1 LHKAASTAQQR
12 VGGGQAREAFR
23 HEALLYAGMDGF
35 LEGTLPFLRDAAQD
49 GEPTLVVVN
58 AAKIARLRDELG
70 PTADRIIF
78 ADMGE
83 VGTNPARIIPA
94 WRVFVDRHSRPG
106 RSLRGIGEPIWAQR
120 SAAEL
125 VECQRHEALLN
136 LAFADAS
143 DFWLLCPYD
152 TEALDD
158 AVIEVAHHSHPVMVD
173 DGRTHPSPS
182 YVDVA
187 ALAAPFADPLPAAP
201 RDAHELPFT
210 YGTLAAV
217 RTFVALHAAD
227 ARLGEPRAGDAVLA
241 VNELATNSVRHGG
254 GHGVVRLWTDGD
266 ALICE
271 VADGGRIAEPLAG
284 RERPSEGQMGG
295 HGLWLVNQ
303 ICDLVQV
310 RAFATGGVVRV
321 HMRHG

>member
-1 LHKAASTAQQR
+1 LDNAPPTAHQPS
-12 VGGGQAREAFR
+12 GGQAREAFR
-23 HEALLYAGMDGF
+23 HEALLYAGLDGF
-35 LEGTLPFLRDAAQD
+35 LESTLPFLRTAAEA
-49 GEPTLVVVN
+49 GEPTLVVVS

-70 PTADRIIF
+70 PTAGRIDF
-78 ADMGE
+78 ADMSE

-94 WRVFVDRHSRPG
+94 WRGFVDDHARPG
-106 RSLRGIGEPIWAQR
+106 RPVRGIGEPIWAQR

-136 LAFADAS
+136 LAFADAA

-152 TEALDD
+152 TDALDD
-158 AVIEVAHHSHPVMVD
+158 SVIEVAHHSHPVTIT
-173 DGRTHPSPS
+173 DGQARQSPS
-182 YVDVA
+182 YVDVE

-201 RDAHELPFT
+201 PSAHELAFT

-217 RTFVALHAAD
+217 RTFVAHHAAE
-227 ARLGEPRAGDAVLA
+227 ARLGEPRAGDVMLA
-241 VNELATNSVRHGG
+241 VNEVATNSVRHGG
-254 GHGVVRLWTDGD
+254 GQGVVRLWTEPD

-271 VADGGRIAEPLAG
+271 VVDGGGISEPLAG
-284 RERPSEGQMGG
+284 RQRPADGQMGG

-310 RAFATGGVVRV
+310 RAFATGGVVRM
-321 HMRHG
+321 HMRRG